1 LLNLGEVLLCVGAN
15 LVRGAA
21 AYVLL
26 DLPVVLAPVKH
37 DGLNKTEVLS
47 MGPSADFLPL
57 FVGYCHACVAF
68 AAVSLGEAHND
79 LRLIVTSVI
88 SRLLHHFHAALLVFW

>member
-1 LLNLGEVLLCVGAN
+1 MGAN

-21 AYVLL
+21 ADVLL

-37 DGLNKTEVLS
+37 DSLDKAKVLS
-47 MGPSADFLPL
+47 MSPSADFLPF

-68 AAVSLGEAHND
+68 AAVSLGEAHNY
-79 LRLIVTSVI
+79 LRLIVTI
-88 SRLLHHFHAALLVFW
+88 DIRRLFHHFHAGFLVSRKVKLIDWAHS